1 MNNNVSH
8 LFLLL
13 YHSVQTDTD
22 GVVTHKIELK
32 RKNIM
37 IMMRFCYLIF
47 KLIGE
52 GCLRI
57 PPRRNHQK
65 FLNGDN
71 QLLNSFRIH

>member
-22 GVVTHKIELK
+22 GVITHRKELK

-37 IMMRFCYLIF
+37 IKMRFCYLIF

-57 PPRRNHQK
+57 PLRRNHQK

>member
-13 YHSVQTDTD
+13 YHSLQTDTD
-22 GVVTHKIELK
+22 GVITHKIALM

-37 IMMRFCYLIF
+37 IKMRFCYLIY

-52 GCLRI
+52 GCIRI
-57 PPRRNHQK
+57 PLRRNHQK
-65 FLNGDN
+65 FLNGEN